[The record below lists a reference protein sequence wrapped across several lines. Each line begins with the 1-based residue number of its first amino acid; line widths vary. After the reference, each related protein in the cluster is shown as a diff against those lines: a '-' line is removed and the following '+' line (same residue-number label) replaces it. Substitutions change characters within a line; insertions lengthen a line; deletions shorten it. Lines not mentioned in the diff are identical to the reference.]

1 MSLGVDIDHIAR
13 ALATRTPQVTDNS
26 PGARAAVAIVLHE
39 GIEGGPQ
46 VLIIERARRP
56 GDPWSGDLAFPG
68 GRLEPGDDGDQHT
81 AERETLEE
89 IGLDLGTARLLGR
102 LDDRAARVLPLTV
115 CAVVYAIDTI
125 PAMELSNEVAEVFWI
140 DLADI
145 VASERHCEHQQYPA
159 VDLLGPGHPLLW
171 GVTYFFLC
179 ALLRD
184 VGHELP
190 VSVPVGRITEP
201 GNRP

>member
-1 MSLGVDIDHIAR
+1 MSPGIDLDHVAG
-13 ALATRTPQVTDNS
+13 ALAARTPQVADNS
-26 PGARAAVAIVLHE
+26 QAGRAAVAIVLRE
-39 GIEGGPQ
+39 RIEGGLE
-46 VLIIERARRP
+46 VLIIERAHRP

-89 IGLDLGTARLLGR
+89 VGLDLGTARLLGR
-102 LDDRAARVLPLTV
+102 LDDRAARVIPLTV
-115 CAVVYAIDTI
+115 CAFVYAVDTI
-125 PAMELSNEVAEVFWI
+125 PAMELSNEVAAVFWI

-145 VASERHCEHQQYPA
+145 LATERHCEHQQYPA

-171 GVTYFFLC
+171 GVTYFFLG

-190 VSVPVGRITEP
+190 MSVPGARITEP
-201 GNRP
+201 GGKP